1 MLYLLPYPARA
12 PPLRQIRSTNEFD
25 RLMNKHATS
34 TGLPVIVDFYS
45 DGCGPCRMIAPVFK
59 KLASE
64 MEGKAVFVKV
74 DTNAMYELSSRYSVR
89 SLPTFKFFLG
99 GKKVHEFSGAG
110 EGQLRQFAQQIIQK
124 AEFENVQFV
133 GVNVRDSAAT
143 SAAFEKNFDISW
155 PSIIDASTGSV
166 LLAFTGIVTPQAVPT
181 TIVIGKDGKVTAR
194 VLGRIDMSILRT
206 LIKSAAAE

>member
-1 MLYLLPYPARA
+1 VGCCL
-12 PPLRQIRSTNEFD
+12 I
-25 RLMNKHATS
+25 
-34 TGLPVIVDFYS
+34 TGLVRRLIGAAAVVGLLTGCSANDPLANQFKAGDNKNYIAG
-45 DGCGPCRMIAPVFK
+45 DGTVTEFAKGNRGEAVAWSGKTGLGEEISNRALAGVVTVMNFWYAGCAPCRAEAP
-59 KLASE
+59 
-64 MEGKAVFVKV
+64 
-74 DTNAMYELSSRYSVR
+74 ELVE
-89 SLPTFKFFLG
+89 L
-99 GKKVHEFSGAG
+99 
-110 EGQLRQFAQQIIQK
+110 Q

-143 SAAFEKNFDISW
+143 SAAFEKNFDIAW